1 MKEYAVSVDITMAG
15 TIYVEAESEEE
26 AEAIAY
32 GKAGYYLPCDMRNF
46 TNVNREVVDVVSV
59 ED

>member
-15 TIYVEAESEEE
+15 TVYVKAESEKE

-32 GKAGYYLPCDMRNF
+32 GITGQYTAGDMRHFINIH
-46 TNVNREVVDVVSV
+46 REVIEVVW
-59 ED
+59 EE